1 MSNTESRIFQPR
13 HPTRNVGYIFVVVT
27 LALILVSLLFFF
39 NLIINDHARNEPE
52 YGQFNW
58 VGLIISLLVGA
69 VLFWGALWAVR
80 KFLSNQP
87 QRVILEAERFV
98 VQNDNGD
105 ILATVHYQDV
115 QRIEEAKETL
125 AQGQYE
131 ASYKQVRLEWY
142 SLERQYYIILS
153 ERDTNDFD
161 TLMDVLWEHCPEEA
175 RGPRTF
181 DR

>member
-1 MSNTESRIFQPR
+1 MSYTETRSFQPR

-27 LALILVSLLFFF
+27 LAITLVSLLFFF
-39 NLIINDHARNEPE
+39 NLIINDHSRNDPE

-58 VGLIISLLVGA
+58 VGLVISLLVGA
-69 VLFWGALWAVR
+69 ALFWGALWAVR

-87 QRVILEAERFV
+87 QRVILEAERLV
-98 VQNDNGD
+98 VQSDSGEV
-105 ILATVHYQDV
+105 LATVHYQDV

-125 AQGQYE
+125 ARGQYE
-131 ASYKQVRLEWY
+131 ASYKQVRLDWY
-142 SLERQYYIILS
+142 SLERHYDIILS

-161 TLMDVLWEHCPEEA
+161 MLMDALWEHCPQDA